1 LPIRWRLTLLNA
13 VMIGV
18 ILLTLAGSFA
28 WLWYR
33 QNVNQ
38 DANTTKTQAREAAKA
53 LQDGEDLLG
62 RDDDELRQATAGSDV
77 VIVLRNAQGEVL
89 GQEPK
94 PPEKPD
100 FKKTEEIEDPVWK
113 EVLKSGEPA
122 HGTADRSSEGSDYN
136 VYAMRVN
143 PEPTFDVVLQSAGDK
158 KGQVIKVV
166 RTATHRKDLKSWEK
180 AKALVDEAPKLDTKD
195 ATIKAGLSTDTANK
209 LKAKLE
215 EAGAK
220 VELPPT
226 ITSSARVVEA
236 GEPYPSFSGVLEEL
250 GKVLATVGLLGF
262 VLLVGG
268 AYLLTRAALSP
279 VEAIVRAAG
288 EMSEGDLSRRLP
300 VANPK
305 DEIGRLTTTINA
317 LLARLEVAFTRLEET
332 LSRLEETLSRQ
343 RRFAADASH
352 ELRTPLTSISGHA
365 RMLDEW
371 ALEGDKETA
380 HRSVDTIRKEAGRM
394 RGLIESL
401 LTLTRGDEG
410 APMEVGRY
418 DLAAVGKEATETAGA
433 AAEGRVSVGFVPN
446 EHEVRATFD
455 RDRVM
460 QVASILLDNAVK
472 YTPEGGSVTVRVEEE
487 DGGVA
492 LAVSDT
498 GVGISEDQMPL
509 VFERFYRADSARAEE
524 GIGLGLSIARQS
536 AEAHGGTIEAR
547 SKLGVGSTFVLLLPR
562 GKRGP
567 PQEGPNTQ
575 ESEDP
580 W

>member
-13 VMIGV
+13 LIIGF
-18 ILLTLAGSFA
+18 ILLTLAASTT
-28 WLWYR
+28 WLWR
-33 QNVNQ
+33 ADLIAKVM
-38 DANTTKTQAREAAKA
+38 NTTERQGEATAEG
-53 LQDGEDLLG
+53 LEDGEDLLG
-62 RDDDELRQATAGSDV
+62 ADQDELETLTEDGTV

-100 FKKTEEIEDPVWK
+100 FKKTGEIDDPVWK
-113 EVLKSGEPA
+113 EVLKSGQPD
-122 HGTADRSSEGSDYN
+122 HGTAKRSSEGSDYN
-136 VYAMRVN
+136 VYAMRVK
-143 PEPTFDVVLQSAGDK
+143 PDPTFDVVLQSAGDTK
-158 KGQVIKVV
+158 DQVTKVV
-166 RTATHRKDLKSWEK
+166 RKATHRKDLKSWEK

-195 ATIKAGLSTDTANK
+195 ATIKAGLSTDAANN

-236 GEPYPSFSGVLEEL
+236 GKRYPSVRGILEDFAP
-250 GKVLATVGLLGF
+250 VLATVGLLGF

-279 VEAIVRAAG
+279 VEAVVRAAG

-305 DEIGRLTTTINA
+305 DEIGRLTITINA

-332 LSRLEETLSRQ
+332 LSRQ
-343 RRFAADASH
+343 QRFAADASH

-371 ALEGDKETA
+371 ALDGDEQTA
-380 HRSVDTIRKEAGRM
+380 RQSVGTIRREAGRM
-394 RGLIESL
+394 RGLVESL

-418 DLAAVGKEATETAGA
+418 DLSALGKEATETARA
-433 AAEGRVSVGFVPN
+433 AAEGRVSVEFVSN
-446 EHEVRATFD
+446 EHEVTAAFD
-455 RDRVM
+455 RERVL

-472 YTPEGGSVTVRVEEE
+472 YTPEGGSVQVRVEEK
-487 DGGVA
+487 DGGAA

-498 GVGISEDQMPL
+498 GVGISEEQLPL
-509 VFERFYRADSARAEE
+509 VFDRFYRADAARTEE
-524 GIGLGLSIARQS
+524 GVGLGLSIARQI

-562 GKRGP
+562 QKPGP
-567 PQEGPNTQ
+567 SQEGPRTQ
-575 ESEDP
+575 RAEDP
-580 W
+580 R

>member
-13 VMIGV
+13 LIIGV
-18 ILLTLAGSFA
+18 ILLTLAASTT
-28 WLWYR
+28 WLWR
-33 QNVNQ
+33 ADLIAKVM
-38 DANTTKTQAREAAKA
+38 NTTERQGEATAEG
-53 LQDGEDLLG
+53 LEDGEDLLG
-62 RDDDELRQATAGSDV
+62 ADQDELETLTEDGTV

-100 FKKTEEIEDPVWK
+100 FKKTGEIDDPVWK
-113 EVLKSGEPA
+113 EVLKSGQPD
-122 HGTADRSSEGSDYN
+122 HGTAKRSSEGSDYN
-136 VYAMRVN
+136 VYAMRVK
-143 PEPTFDVVLQSAGDK
+143 PDPTFDVVLQSAGDK
-158 KGQVIKVV
+158 KDQVTKVV
-166 RTATHRKDLKSWEK
+166 RKATHRKDLKSWEK

-195 ATIKAGLSTDTANK
+195 ATIKAGLSTDAANN

-236 GEPYPSFSGVLEEL
+236 GKRYPSVRGILEDFAP
-250 GKVLATVGLLGF
+250 VLATVGLLGF

-279 VEAIVRAAG
+279 VEAVVRAAG

-305 DEIGRLTTTINA
+305 DEIGRLTITINA

-332 LSRLEETLSRQ
+332 LSRQ
-343 RRFAADASH
+343 QRFAADASH

-371 ALEGDKETA
+371 ALHGDEQTA
-380 HRSVDTIRKEAGRM
+380 RQSVGTIRREAGRM
-394 RGLIESL
+394 RGLVESL

-418 DLAAVGKEATETAGA
+418 DLSALGKEATETARA
-433 AAEGRVSVGFVPN
+433 AAEGRVSVEFVSN
-446 EHEVRATFD
+446 EHEVTAAFD
-455 RDRVM
+455 RERVL

-472 YTPEGGSVTVRVEEE
+472 YTPEGGSVQVRVEEK
-487 DGGVA
+487 DGGAA

-498 GVGISEDQMPL
+498 GVGISEEQLPL
-509 VFERFYRADSARAEE
+509 VFDRFYRADAARTEE
-524 GIGLGLSIARQS
+524 GVGLGLSIARQI
-536 AEAHGGTIEAR
+536 AEAHGGTIEAM

-562 GKRGP
+562 QKPGP
-567 PQEGPNTQ
+567 SQEGPRTQ
-575 ESEDP
+575 EAEDP
-580 W
+580 R